1 MPADLPPISPPVRDV
16 LLALLSR
23 PEVEEL
29 HVRRAPECVVGV
41 WRGGKASWFP
51 GPALLV
57 CLQHA
62 LADCR
67 AGSAA

>member
-1 MPADLPPISPPVRDV
+1 MPADLPPLSPPTRD
-16 LLALLSR
+16 LLVALASR

-29 HVRRAPECVVGV
+29 HVRRAPEYVVAI
-41 WRGGKASWFP
+41 WRDGKATWFE

-67 AGSAA
+67 NGGR